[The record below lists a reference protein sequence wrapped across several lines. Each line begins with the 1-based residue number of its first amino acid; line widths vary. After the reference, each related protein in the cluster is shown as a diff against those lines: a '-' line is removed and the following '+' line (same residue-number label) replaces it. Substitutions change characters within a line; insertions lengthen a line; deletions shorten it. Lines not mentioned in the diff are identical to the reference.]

1 MQASHGGIVESAF
14 ASHHAALVRR
24 VTRMVRDSDIADD
37 VVQEAFVRLSREI
50 DHGRIPALPGAWL
63 HHVAGNLVRSWARH
77 RSVVDRRAADLDPP
91 RQLGC
96 PEAEALGA
104 QLGASIEVIIDDL
117 RPAERT
123 ALLLVAEG
131 YTIDEIAARLGRTNG
146 ATRTLVCR
154 TRQKVRDRLTVAGVV
169 G

>member
-14 ASHHAALVRR
+14 ALHHAALVRR
-24 VTRMVRDSDIADD
+24 VTRMVRDPDVAED
-37 VVQEAFVRLSREI
+37 VVQDAFVRLAREI
-50 DHGRIPALPGAWL
+50 DNGRIPVRPGAWL

-77 RSVVDRRAADLDPP
+77 RSVVDRHEADLDRP
-91 RQLGC
+91 RQVGC
-96 PEAEALGA
+96 PETALLGA
-104 QLGASIEVIIDDL
+104 QLGASIELIIGEL

-131 YTIDEIAARLGRTNG
+131 YATDEIAARLGRSQG

-154 TRQKVRDRLTVAGVV
+154 TRQKVRDRLAVAGVM